1 MSGHRGQLKTAILP
15 PWKSIR
21 WFFNVNARLNVSAH
35 KWHLYLTTPF
45 SSLYLWFKL
54 IWSSNN
60 FLLSKFWPQYL
71 QTCSENEVRI
81 LVFEKILHCANKLT
95 WWASVFILGILISC
109 WTSITCHDKSLLLN
123 QDLDWNSNY
132 HQLDVF
138 L

>member
-21 WFFNVNARLNVSAH
+21 WFFNVNARLNVSTH
-35 KWHLYLTTPF
+35 KWDLYLTMPF

-109 WTSITCHDKSLLLN
+109 EGNWEYRHFVLICERFWSFLSENLN
-123 QDLDWNSNY
+123 LDNN
-132 HQLDVF
+132 
-138 L
+138 